1 MKIKENKIKLIKGKL
16 VRIMKEQNK
25 MINKRED
32 NESDKEI
39 EYRYTQIKE

>member
-1 MKIKENKIKLIKGKL
+1 MKLMKGKL
-16 VRIMKEQNK
+16 VRIMKEQNM

-39 EYRYTQIKE
+39 EYRDSNQRMK